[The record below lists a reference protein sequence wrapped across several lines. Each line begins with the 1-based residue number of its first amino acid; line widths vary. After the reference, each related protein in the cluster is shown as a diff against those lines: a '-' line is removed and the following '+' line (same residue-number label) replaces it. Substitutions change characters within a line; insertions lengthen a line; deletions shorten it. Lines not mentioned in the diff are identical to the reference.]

1 MENKITK
8 KDVINA
14 MLEDSAINGNS
25 VYVDFLTHELELLS
39 KKRSRKV
46 DENKLAENEMIKNVV
61 LEILTNYS
69 GTVTEISKRD
79 ERLSDFSTQRIISA
93 IKPILSDGSI
103 VKTTEKGK
111 SIYSLAQYNL
121 TLN

>member
-93 IKPILSDGSI
+93 IKPIISDGSI

-111 SIYSLAQYNL
+111 SIYSLA
-121 TLN
+121 

>member
-14 MLEDSAINGNS
+14 MLEDSAINSNS

-46 DENKLAENEMIKNVV
+46 DENKLAENEMIKSVV
-61 LEILTNYS
+61 LEILSNFK

-93 IKPILSDGSI
+93 IKPIISDGSI

-111 SIYSLAQYNL
+111 SIYSLA
-121 TLN
+121 